1 MVNIHVTGTLSLLT
15 VVPKAAV
22 CAYAKRLQLVG
33 WYTAALHASSSMKP
47 LLLTL
52 VLVLLLARKGSAQS
66 AG

>member
-15 VVPKAAV
+15 VKPTVAV

-33 WYTAALHASSSMKP
+33 WYTAALHASSSIGP

-52 VLVLLLARKGSAQS
+52 LLVLLLARTG
-66 AG
+66 